1 MIIQPRSLQQRTL
14 FFILVPIFLLLLTM
28 SIAGYIFVRTVLLNQ
43 WGETAIAKLQRTAHQ
58 IDMRMRKPK
67 ELLLLLH
74 NKVGADVNRDV
85 FSYIIQEIKE
95 LDGVVSVNVKWP
107 DDAPKDE
114 SHNGFKKNSMMGGM
128 HFYKLEK
135 LTVSSPRYNSQED
148 NRTISLE
155 SDLKSNNDQA
165 VGSVEVVISFDYL
178 IDEIIKA
185 PWWKNN
191 KGYLIDDL
199 GNVLASTS
207 VESGLKK
214 SQTQQAFGSADA
226 LERDTLM
233 LMKKDSFGTVFGPG
247 SPPAKIS
254 GFYRL
259 TEAPWTMVIIAPGR
273 TILQPIIRFK
283 LLYILS
289 LTIGIFAIL
298 VIIRST
304 TGRITKRIKDL
315 SNAADNLANGSF
327 GPPLSVASHD
337 EVGELTKSFNKM
349 TSQLQQRLLLKE
361 AMNVAREVQ
370 QNLLPQD
377 TVSIE
382 GIIARGLILYC
393 DETGG
398 DYFDIL
404 KFSANKQKV
413 GVVVGDVV
421 GHGIG
426 AALLMTTVRALLRGR
441 VVQPGD
447 LGEIM
452 RDVNS
457 LLCQDTMKSG
467 NFVTLFYLEVDR
479 GRETLSWVRAGHDPA
494 IVYCSSNGEFSELK
508 GKGIALGIDE
518 TCDYEYNEQPIDQE
532 TQLILI
538 GSDGAWEVENQA
550 GEQFGRERLK
560 RILADTC
567 TLHPDEILQ
576 TIVRDIAA
584 FRGANPQIDDITLAL
599 IKIY

>member
-14 FFILVPIFLLLLTM
+14 FFILVPIFLLLVSM
-28 SIAGYIFVRTVLLNQ
+28 SVAGYIFVRTVLLNQ
-43 WGETAIAKLQRTAHQ
+43 WGETAVAKLQRTAHQ

-67 ELLLLLH
+67 DLLLLLH
-74 NKVGADVNRDV
+74 NKAGAGVNRDV
-85 FSYIIQEIKE
+85 FFYIIQEIKQI
-95 LDGVVSVNVKWP
+95 DGVVGVNIEWP
-107 DDAPKDE
+107 DDAAKDE
-114 SHNGFKKNSMMGGM
+114 FHNSFQNNQMMDGM

-135 LTVSSPRYNSQED
+135 LTVSSPSYNSQED

-155 SDLKSNNDQA
+155 SELKSANDQA
-165 VGSVEVVISFDYL
+165 VGRVEVVISFDYL
-178 IDEIIKA
+178 INEIIKA
-185 PWWKNN
+185 PWWKSNE
-191 KGYLIDDL
+191 GYLIDDL

-207 VESGLKK
+207 VRSSLNKNVA
-214 SQTQQAFGSADA
+214 QQAFGSADT
-226 LERDTLM
+226 LEQDTLR
-233 LMKKDSFGTVFGPG
+233 LMKKDAFGTVFGPG
-247 SPPAKIS
+247 SPPAQIS

-259 TEAPWTMVIIAPGR
+259 TEAPWTMVVIAPGNK
-273 TILQPIIRFK
+273 ILQPILRFK
-283 LLYILS
+283 LFYILS
-289 LTIGIFAIL
+289 LTVSIVVIL
-298 VIIRST
+298 LIIRST
-304 TGRITKRIKDL
+304 TGRLTKRIKDL
-315 SNAADNLANGSF
+315 STAADDLAHGNF
-327 GPPLSVASHD
+327 GPPLSVASYD
-337 EVGELTKSFNKM
+337 EVADLTSSFNKM
-349 TSQLQQRLLLKE
+349 TSQLQQRLLLQE

-370 QNLLPQD
+370 QNLLPHD
-377 TVSIE
+377 IVFIK

-404 KFSANKQKV
+404 KFSANEQKV

-441 VVQPGD
+441 VVQPGN

-479 GRETLSWVRAGHDPA
+479 GHDTLSWVRAGHDPA
-494 IVYCSSNGEFSELK
+494 IVYCPSNGGFSELM

-518 TCDYEYNEQPIDQE
+518 TCEYEYNEQPIGQDAE
-532 TQLILI
+532 LILI

-550 GEQFGRERLK
+550 GEQFGRERMK
-560 RILADTC
+560 RILANNC

-576 TIVRDIAA
+576 TIVRDIAS
-584 FRGANPQIDDITLAL
+584 FRGANPQNDDITLAL
-599 IKIY
+599 VKIG